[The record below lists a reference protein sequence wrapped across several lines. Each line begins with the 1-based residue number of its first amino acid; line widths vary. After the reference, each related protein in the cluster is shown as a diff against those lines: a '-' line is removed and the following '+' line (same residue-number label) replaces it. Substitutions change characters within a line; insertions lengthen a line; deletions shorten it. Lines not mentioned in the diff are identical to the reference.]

1 MSVRPRRALVGLV
14 AGVLA
19 LAALPATAMAAGETL
34 TVTPTNTQA
43 GGGTDVT
50 ATQHFAAGDTPTTVV
65 TSLAPGMLG
74 NLNANPSCLAGQQLN
89 ASCQIGTATVK
100 TDKAGNLDGT
110 LYLVPAQG
118 TDASGIE
125 FVPTTPPPG
134 VGNQYIGVT
143 LNPNT
148 PGSLNLTTTFTPITG
163 VNVTDFVA
171 NFTSLNGQPFTRLPS
186 SCSAATSTFTVK
198 YASGAS
204 AGPISGS
211 FTPTG
216 CATEAYA
223 PKLSATVTK
232 DSHDAGAAV
241 MIGITQAATESASK
255 SIVLQLPK
263 GLQPNAQADLPCLT
277 TAGCKIGTAT
287 ATSPLVPNAALAS
300 GTLTL
305 SGSSLTPTIAIAFPA
320 PFAVTING
328 TVSLATNSVTFA
340 AVPDLPLTGLT
351 LNITGPSGGKAFN
364 TDCSPASIG
373 GTFTPQSGAAAV
385 AVVSPITFSN
395 CAVKPTASGSTVGLA
410 GGHPKLKFKIAHG
423 QGAADVAAV
432 AIGLPR
438 GLTFSRSAIVS
449 HKVCTTKNKKK
460 KCSTTTLIKGLG
472 IAGGKAKTVAIKGGN
487 LVITLS
493 KPAGTVTITVSGP
506 LLSEAKS
513 LQTSVTK
520 HKVKSLNFT
529 LKVTDAN
536 RTATMLP
543 LKLSAH

>member
-263 GLQPNAQADLPCLT
+263 GLQPNATADLPCLSA
-277 TAGCKIGTAT
+277 AGCKIGTAT

-472 IAGGKAKTVAIKGGN
+472 IAGGKAKTVAIKGGK
-487 LVITLS
+487 LVITLN
-493 KPAGTVTITVSGP
+493 KPVGTVNITVSGP
-506 LLSEAKS
+506 LVSESKA